1 MLRLGSPKG
10 RAKALQDAAKAL
22 ADAVQRLR
30 FGPPVSHVY
39 NPLDYA
45 WAMHAA
51 YIDAFAEPRK
61 RVVFLGMNPGPFGMA
76 QTGVP
81 FGDVVTVRD
90 WMHLSAPIGAPAQ
103 QHPKRPV
110 LGLATPRREIS
121 GARLWGAVAAHWRTP
136 AAFFREHYIANYCPL
151 LFLEASGRNL
161 TPDKLSVGEKARL
174 FPACDEHLR
183 AVVRALEPAWVVA
196 LGAFAEHQARAALA
210 GSGVRIGRI
219 LHPSPANPE
228 ANRDWA
234 GAVRQELA
242 ALGLC
247 RPDAP

>member
-22 ADAVQRLR
+22 AGAVGGLR

-51 YIDAFAEPRK
+51 YIEAYAEPRK

-174 FPACDEHLR
+174 FPACDEHPTR
-183 AVVRALEPAWVVA
+183 PSSAPWSPPGSSPSAPSPSTRPAP
-196 LGAFAEHQARAALA
+196 
-210 GSGVRIGRI
+210 
-219 LHPSPANPE
+219 PSPA
-228 ANRDWA
+228 AASGSA
-234 GAVRQELA
+234 GSSTPAPPTP
-242 ALGLC
+242 
-247 RPDAP
+247 RPTATGPAPSARSSPP